1 MKISEIPEEIR
12 HVMLFYYRKAKSGA
26 KTCRKICAVYG
37 ANAVTERTVQLW
49 FNRFRTGNFDVKDAP
64 RSGRPITAKAD
75 EILQMIELDRHATCQ
90 GIADTLGINHQ
101 TVWNHVKKAVYK
113 KIQKQNKTGKIK
125 TNLKKLVSSEYPS
138 KAIDITQN
146 EF

>member
-1 MKISEIPEEIR
+1 MSEISEEIR
-12 HVMLFYYRKAKSGA
+12 HVMLFYYSRKAKSGA

-37 ANAVTERTVQLW
+37 ENAVTERTVQLW

-64 RSGRPITAKAD
+64 RSGRPITAKAN

-101 TVWNHVKKAVYK
+101 TVWNHVKKAGYK
-113 KIQKQNKTGKIK
+113 KMQKQKKSGKIK
-125 TNLKKLVSSEYPS
+125 TRKNKPEKTS
-138 KAIDITQN
+138 
-146 EF
+146 